1 MKQALFLCFLLPA
14 CFVAMTQDSTLN
26 ELKLNVT
33 SLAVNN
39 YQLIYERGLT
49 HRIAVGLGVRYMPK
63 GNLPFEKQFK
73 KSVKSDKVNFDEF
86 QLGNFAL
93 TPECRIYMGKGYMHG
108 FYISVYGR
116 YASFDVTA
124 PIEYTKNN
132 GTTETVLF
140 DGKVNSYS
148 AGLMF
153 GVQYTLWK
161 VVVLDIMILGGHY
174 GGCSG
179 TINANDISP
188 ALSPQDQQSLQNNIN
203 TINAKPFHVTGQVTS
218 STTAVINA
226 SGPWG
231 GIRSGI
237 NLGVRF

>member
-1 MKQALFLCFLLPA
+1 MKQLLFFCFLLSVCLA
-14 CFVAMTQDSTLN
+14 GRAQEDKLN
-26 ELKLNVT
+26 DLKLNVT
-33 SLAVNN
+33 SLAINN
-39 YQLIYERGLT
+39 YHLTYERALT
-49 HRIAVGLGVRYMPK
+49 HHVALGLGVRYMPK
-63 GNLPFEKQFK
+63 GSLPFEKQFK

-86 QLGNFAL
+86 QLGNFAV
-93 TPECRIYMGKGYMHG
+93 TPECRFYMGKGSMHG

-124 PIEYTKNN
+124 PIEYTTNS

-148 AGLMF
+148 GGVMF
-153 GVQYTLWK
+153 GMQYTLWK
-161 VVVLDIMILGGHY
+161 VVVLDIMLIGGHY
-174 GGCSG
+174 GSCSG
-179 TINANDISP
+179 TINANNINP
-188 ALSPQDQQSLQNNIN
+188 PLSAQDQQSLQNNIN
-203 TINAKPFHVTGQVTS
+203 TINAKPFNITGQVIS
-218 STTAVINA
+218 STQAVIKA